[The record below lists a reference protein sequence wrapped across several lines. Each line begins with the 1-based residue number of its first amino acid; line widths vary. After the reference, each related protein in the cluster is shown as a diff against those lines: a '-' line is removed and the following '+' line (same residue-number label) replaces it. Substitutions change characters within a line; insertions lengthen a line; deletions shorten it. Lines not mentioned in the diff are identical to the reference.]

1 MAISDHYTG
10 KVGQKMYQARY
21 LWYVG
26 DYISGTTCCGR
37 RKSSGIGEMLGV
49 RKAVA

>member
-10 KVGQKMYQARY
+10 KVGQEMYQAGY

-26 DYISGTTCCGR
+26 DYISSTTCCGR
-37 RKSSGIGEMLGV
+37 REGSGIGEMPGV
-49 RKAVA
+49 GKAAA